1 MIKKTD
7 KNKMNRLFFCFVW
20 GGFLLDRDR
29 VTVTRH
35 QALFIPSLFL
45 M

>member
-1 MIKKTD
+1 MIKKQTTT
-7 KNKMNRLFFCFVW
+7 KMNRLFLFCL